1 MLSIIKLTYPVSG
14 EKKEAGTKPTS
25 EMKKPVNFTT
35 SKISPAL
42 IFLQ

>member
-1 MLSIIKLTYPVSG
+1 MIRIFITTPI
-14 EKKEAGTKPTS
+14 KKEAGTKPTS